1 MRRRK
6 RIGATRIRSLQRVR
20 DRAQQRREARLTR
33 SWGRR
38 VGRRAERARPWLQ
51 FLADVATLLVRLVR

>member
-6 RIGATRIRSLQRVR
+6 RTGTTRIRSLQRVR
-20 DRAQQRREARLTR
+20 DRTERRRERRRDR

-38 VGRRAERARPWLQ
+38 VGRRAERVRPWLQ
-51 FLADVATLLVRLVR
+51 FLADVVTLLVKLAR